1 MQKAT
6 HELFRIENIIMKQGN
21 KSLVKWLGYPDTFI
35 SYNDEEIKG
44 SFYEQE
50 LQKATQELFRIEKIL
65 KKKGSKSLVKWVG
78 YPDKFNSWVDN
89 SDLVA
94 L

>member
-1 MQKAT
+1 LFYEQELQKAT

-21 KSLVKWLGYPDTFI
+21 KLPVKWLGYPDT
-35 SYNDEEIKG
+35 
-44 SFYEQE
+44 
-50 LQKATQELFRIEKIL
+50 
-65 KKKGSKSLVKWVG
+65 
-78 YPDKFNSWVDN
+78 FNSWVDN